1 MADLSKPGD
10 AAPAP
15 SGLWSAIKKVFS
27 RLLDWFAIQPLAVRL
42 TLLALAALIPATALY
57 SFTLRHKQAALAA
70 EVKAMVVAGKS
81 GEGMWTF
88 NDKLP
93 VVFGT
98 GSVLGFLDASPVE
111 RITVVYEPLL
121 WNASERIFLIESKG
135 RQYAY
140 YPSDMESKIVADKA
154 VSAAWGSKLVFI
166 PRAELQSS
174 AADLFARLDQR
185 FADARPRSEK
195 DSWRAGVSGALS
207 VALTL
212 GVLAFLV
219 VQLKAQYKSL
229 KFIEPDQVKG
239 SIDDL
244 VGMDDIKAEV
254 AQIKDQYQRRAEYAE
269 YGISKPFNVMF
280 SGPAG
285 TGKTKLASYLAKE
298 LHLPILFHS
307 AANLETG
314 FVSGG
319 SNTLGRIMTMARRR
333 RHCIVFLDEA
343 QDLFMKRGGRRKF
356 DDDTANTLLSVLD
369 GVRSKNE
376 AEIIW
381 IVASNFNSETMEM
394 DEAMLRRF
402 QMKVDFRMPNGEE
415 RLAIIG
421 HYLRQRAD
429 KVLPNL
435 DLHHVVDVTEGRS
448 PADLETIV
456 NQAGISAVQT
466 GSMIDADTLMQ
477 AAERVLVGNVNLH
490 TTQDRERDRYVIAV
504 HEWGHFLVDLAHERQ
519 LPNSNWAQIL
529 ANMKT
534 IKISLKA
541 NARTNALGFVFHKQ
555 GVNLLK
561 TKSDIEHDVRVLL
574 GGMANEELFFGEEGT
589 TNGAHNDITRVTQ
602 LLHHAVGEMGMYRKT
617 RLNFGSLAKDRS
629 GGGRE
634 LDEDT
639 RSLMLRACRRLGHRT
654 AKVPAGPETFPALA
668 GCAQFGV
675 DDVDADVGVEQD
687 HGVISARIWSL
698 GCSRVHTIVAMFIA
712 QSDSPSI
719 SAYSPAVAILGL
731 VLWQWSAM
739 APTMI
744 WSNWLACTPIAA
756 KPVGRPKRA
765 FMSSIASGMSL
776 PDVKPMAWAM
786 RCRRCSF

>member
-1 MADLSKPGD
+1 MSDLSKPSD
-10 AAPAP
+10 PAP
-15 SGLWSAIKKVFS
+15 TSSKLWPALKKAAS
-27 RLLDWFAIQPLAVRL
+27 RLQDWFVIQPVAVKL
-42 TLLALAALIPATALY
+42 TVLALAVLIPATGIY
-57 SFTLRHKQAALAA
+57 SFTLLQKQAALT
-70 EVKAMVVAGKS
+70 EQVKAMTVAGKA
-81 GEGMWTF
+81 GEGVWAL

-93 VVFGT
+93 VVLGT
-98 GSVLGFLDASPVE
+98 GSVLHFLETNPVD

-121 WNASERIFLIESKG
+121 WNTSERIVLIESQGK
-135 RQYAY
+135 QHAY
-140 YPSDMESKIVADKA
+140 YPSDMESKIFADKA
-154 VSAAWGSKLVFI
+154 VTAPWGGKLDFV
-166 PRAELQSS
+166 PRAELTPAS
-174 AADLFARLDQR
+174 LEVFERLDQR
-185 FADARPRSEK
+185 FADARPQSEK
-195 DSWRAGVSGALS
+195 TGWKAGLSGGLS
-207 VALTL
+207 AVMTL
-212 GVLAFLV
+212 GVLAFLYI
-219 VQLKAQYKSL
+219 QLKSQRKSL
-229 KFIEPDQVKG
+229 KFIEPTQVQG

-314 FVSGG
+314 YVAGG
-319 SNTLGRIMTMARRR
+319 ATTLGRIVAMAQRRKR
-333 RHCIVFLDEA
+333 CIIFLDEA

-381 IVASNFNSETMEM
+381 IVASNFNSETMQM

-421 HYLRQRAD
+421 HFLRQRAG
-429 KVLPNL
+429 KVLPDL

-456 NQAGISAVQT
+456 NQAGITAVQA
-466 GSMIDADTLMQ
+466 GQMIGADTLMQ
-477 AAERVLVGNVNLH
+477 AAERVLVGNVNIH
-490 TTQDRERDRYVIAV
+490 TTQERERDRRIIAV
-504 HEWGHFLVDLAHERQ
+504 HEWGHFLVDLEHERQ
-519 LPNSNWAQIL
+519 LPNSDWAQIL
-529 ANMKT
+529 ADMKT

-541 NARTNALGFVFHKQ
+541 NPRTNALGFVFHKQ

-617 RLNFGSLAKDRS
+617 RLNFGALNKDS
-629 GGGRE
+629 HGGGRE
-634 LDEDT
+634 LDAET
-639 RSLMLRACRRLGHRT
+639 RSIM
-654 AKVPAGPETFPALA
+654 E
-668 GCAQFGV
+668 
-675 DDVDADVGVEQD
+675 
-687 HGVISARIWSL
+687 
-698 GCSRVHTIVAMFIA
+698 A
-712 QSDSPSI
+712 QSERLYLETKSVLARLKP
-719 SAYSPAVAILGL
+719 LTEHL
-731 VLWQWSAM
+731 VGKLLETSE
-739 APTMI
+739 
-744 WSNWLACTPIAA
+744 
-756 KPVGRPKRA
+756 
-765 FMSSIASGMSL
+765 MSL
-776 PDVKPMAWAM
+776 SEALFEI
-786 RCRRCSF
+786 RSFESKEA